1 MILEIIT
8 ILLIAVILAAIFF
21 YGFRRTGPWGSFWS
35 FLLVLILGM
44 LLFTV
49 WTEPYGPV
57 YWGIGWIDLLI
68 IGLLF
73 ALLLAA
79 ASPSLRQGRDVSE
92 EAILPDTEPRKM
104 PERVAVS
111 GFFWILILLFVVLI
125 IFGLWG

>member
-1 MILEIIT
+1 MILELIT

-21 YGFRRTGPWGSFWS
+21 YGFKRPGPWGSFWS
-35 FLLVLILGM
+35 FLLILILSM

-57 YWGIGWIDLLI
+57 YRGIGWIDLLI

-79 ASPSLRQGRDVSE
+79 ASPPPKTGSDVSE
-92 EAILPDTEPRKM
+92 EEILPATEPRKI
-104 PERVAVS
+104 PDRIAVS
-111 GFFWILILLFVVLI
+111 GFFWILILLFIVLI

>member
-49 WTEPYGPV
+49 WSEPYGPV

-79 ASPSLRQGRDVSE
+79 ASPSLRQSRDVSE

>member
-79 ASPSLRQGRDVSE
+79 ASPSLRQSRDVSE

>member
-79 ASPSLRQGRDVSE
+79 ASPSLRQGRHVSE
-92 EAILPDTEPRKM
+92 EEILPDTEPRKM